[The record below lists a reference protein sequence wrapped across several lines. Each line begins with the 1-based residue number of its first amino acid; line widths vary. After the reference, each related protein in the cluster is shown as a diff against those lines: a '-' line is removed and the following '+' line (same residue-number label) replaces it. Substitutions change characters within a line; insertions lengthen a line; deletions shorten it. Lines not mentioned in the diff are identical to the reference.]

1 MKIFL
6 WIAFLPIVL
15 FADET
20 KSSAQYSQSYSIFIR
35 GENAGSEV
43 VAEKIDS
50 DGNIVATSEHE
61 LIINDGLEKKRT
73 AYATRML
80 LKKGDYTP
88 ISYSYRYISGNSHD
102 SYEVIVQDGKIS
114 RTLVKGG
121 RSNETSAPFT
131 SDMVILDFNVYHQY
145 DYLLHKYNAKKGGR
159 QTFSNFLPVIGYDI
173 PIALS
178 FIGNATVGAQR
189 EAIAVRNFR
198 IEFIGIWSGTLS
210 VDKEG
215 RLVQLSI
222 PAQDLEVLRSDLI
235 SIK

>member
-1 MKIFL
+1 ML
-6 WIAFLPIVL
+6 
-15 FADET
+15 
-20 KSSAQYSQSYSIFIR
+20 SAEEPKNSAPYSQSYSIYIR

-43 VAEKIDS
+43 VTEKIDA
-50 DGNIVATSEHE
+50 DGNILSTSEHE
-61 LIINDGLEKKRT
+61 LIINDGLDKKRT

-88 ISYSYRYISGNSHD
+88 ISYSYRFVSGNSRD
-102 SYEVIVQDGKIS
+102 SYEVMVKDGQIS
-114 RTLVKGG
+114 RTLIKGG
-121 RSNETSAPFT
+121 QHNDTKAPFT

-145 DYLLHKYNAKKGGR
+145 DYLLRKYNAKKGGR

-178 FIGNATVGAQR
+178 FLGNSTIETQR
-189 EAIAVRNFR
+189 EPIAVRNFR
-198 IEFIGIWSGTLS
+198 IEFVGIWSGTLS

-215 RLVQLSI
+215 RLVQLTI